1 MALEMASEQNTD
13 SNPFEGLLRSEE
25 ARKQLKDIYEREHTF
40 SSGLLQRVFLTSI
53 ISGKASSV

>member
-13 SNPFEGLLRSEE
+13 SNPFEGLLRSKE
-25 ARKQLKDIYEREHTF
+25 ARKQLKDIYEREHAF

-53 ISGKASSV
+53 ISGN